1 MERCDAAIIG
11 AGAVGLAAAYRL
23 SQKFKNIIV
32 FENEDSFGKHTSSR
46 NSETIHS
53 GIYYPPGTLKA
64 ELCLRGNGL
73 LYSFMEDNDITF
85 LNCGKYIIAS
95 SHDEIPEIERLHANG
110 IKNGVPGIR
119 IAEGSEIEERE
130 PLVKAIAGVYVP
142 TAGIM
147 NSYELMKRL
156 ETLAKDNGAL
166 FAYRTC
172 VKRIERESS
181 GYTVESEDG
190 HSIHA
195 DIVINCAGLFSDKVA
210 SMAGIDTERSGYN
223 LSFCKGEYYKSDNVK
238 KMNMLIYP
246 VPSPDGRS
254 LGIHNRL
261 FTDGT
266 VAFGPN
272 AYYLKENIADYS
284 MDESHKEEF
293 LYSLPLFMKTDIS
306 DLYPYDCGIRPKLQK
321 EGEKFRDFVIKNEE
335 EAGLKNFINLIGIES
350 PGLTSC
356 LAIADYISEIIIE

>member
-1 MERCDAAIIG
+1 MERCDIAIIG
-11 AGAVGLAAAYRL
+11 AGAVGLAAAQEL
-23 SQKFKNIIV
+23 SKKFRNIVV
-32 FENEDSFGKHTSSR
+32 FEKEDSFGKHTSSR
-46 NSETIHS
+46 NSETVHS
-53 GIYYPPGTLKA
+53 GIYYPHGTLKA
-64 ELCLRGNGL
+64 DLCRRGNGL
-73 LYSFMEDNDITF
+73 IYRFMKDNDITF
-85 LNCGKYIIAS
+85 MNCGKYIIAS
-95 SHDEIPEIERLHANG
+95 SQDEIPEIEKLHANG
-110 IKNGVPGIR
+110 IKNGIPGIR

-130 PLVKAIAGVYVP
+130 PQVKAIAGIYIP

-156 ETLAKDNGAL
+156 ETLAKDNGVL
-166 FAYRTC
+166 FAYRTG
-172 VKRIERESS
+172 VSRIAKKSS
-181 GYTVESEDG
+181 GYEIESEDG

-195 DIVINCAGLFSDKVA
+195 DIVINCAGLFSDRIA
-210 SMAGIDTERSGYN
+210 SMAGIDTDRSSYN

-272 AYYLKENIADYS
+272 AYYLEENIADYS
-284 MDESHKEEF
+284 MDESHKDEF
-293 LYSLPLFMKTDIS
+293 LYSLSLFMKTDIS
-306 DLYPYDCGIRPKLQK
+306 DLYPYDCGIRPKLQH
-321 EGEKFRDFVIKNEE
+321 EGEKFRDFVIKNESGS
-335 EAGLKNFINLIGIES
+335 GLENFINLIGIES

-356 LAIADYISEIIIE
+356 LAIAEYVSEIII

>member
-11 AGAVGLAAAYRL
+11 AGAVGLAAAHEL
-23 SQKFKNIIV
+23 SKKFKNIIV
-32 FENEDSFGKHTSSR
+32 FEKEDSFGKHTSSR
-46 NSETIHS
+46 NSETVHS
-53 GIYYPPGTLKA
+53 GIYYPAGTLKA
-64 ELCLRGNGL
+64 KLCLKGNRL
-73 LYSFMEDNDITF
+73 LYRFMEDNNITF
-85 LNCGKYIIAS
+85 MNCGKYIIAS
-95 SHDEIPEIERLHANG
+95 SKDEIPEIERLHANG
-110 IKNGVPGIR
+110 IRNGVPGIR

-130 PLVKAIAGVYVP
+130 PQVKAIAGVHVP

-156 ETLAKDNGAL
+156 ETLAKDNGVL
-166 FAYRTC
+166 FAYRTA
-172 VKRIERESS
+172 VYRIEKKSS
-181 GYTVESEDG
+181 GYIIESEDG
-190 HSIHA
+190 YSIQA

-210 SMAGIDTERSGYN
+210 SIAGINTESSGYN
-223 LSFCKGEYYKSDNVK
+223 LSFCKGEYYKSENVK

-272 AYYLKENIADYS
+272 AYYLKENITDYS
-284 MDESHKEEF
+284 MNESHRDEF
-293 LYSLPLFMKTDIS
+293 IYSLSLFMKTDIS

-321 EGEKFRDFVIKNEE
+321 EGEKFRDFVIKNENNS
-335 EAGLKNFINLIGIES
+335 GLKNFINLIGIES

-356 LAIADYISEIIIE
+356 LAIAEYVSEIII

>member
-1 MERCDAAIIG
+1 MDRCEVAIIG
-11 AGAVGLAAAYRL
+11 AGAVGLAAAYWL
-23 SQKFKNIIV
+23 SKKFKNIIV
-32 FENEDSFGKHTSSR
+32 FEKEDSFGKHTSSR
-46 NSETIHS
+46 NSETVHS

-64 ELCLRGNGL
+64 KLCIRGNGL
-73 LYSFMEDNDITF
+73 IYRFMNENDITF
-85 LNCGKYIIAS
+85 ANCGKYIIAS
-95 SHDEIPEIERLHANG
+95 SPDEIPEIEKLYANG

-119 IAEGSEIEERE
+119 IAEGNEIEERE
-130 PLVKAIAGVYVP
+130 PLIRAVAGIHIP

-147 NSYELMKRL
+147 NSHELMKRL
-156 ETLAKDNGAL
+156 ETLSKTNGVL
-166 FAYRTC
+166 FAYRTG
-172 VKRIERESS
+172 VNSIKKNGSGYVISS
-181 GYTVESEDG
+181 GEGYTIE
-190 HSIHA
+190 A

-210 SMAGIDTERSGYN
+210 SMAGIDIDSADYG
-223 LSFCKGEYYKSDNVK
+223 LSFCKGEYFKTDNVK

-272 AYYLKENIADYS
+272 AYYLENNIIDYS

-293 LYSLPLFMKTDIS
+293 LYSLSLFMKTDIS
-306 DLYPYDCGIRPKLQK
+306 DLYPYDSGIRPKLQK
-321 EGEKFRDFVIKNEE
+321 EGEKFRDFVIKNEY

-356 LAIADYISEIIIE
+356 LAIAKYVSEIII

>member
-1 MERCDAAIIG
+1 VERCDVAIIG
-11 AGAVGLAAAYRL
+11 AGAVGLAAAYEL
-23 SQKFKNIIV
+23 SKKFKSVIV
-32 FENEDSFGKHTSSR
+32 FEKESSFGKHTSSR

-64 ELCLRGNGL
+64 KLCLRGNEL
-73 LYSFMEDNDITF
+73 IYRFMKENDAAFI
-85 LNCGKYIIAS
+85 NCGKYIIAS
-95 SHDEIPEIERLHANG
+95 SQDEIPEIERLYANG
-110 IKNGVPGIR
+110 IKNNVPGIR
-119 IAEGSEIEERE
+119 LAEGKEIEEQELQVRA
-130 PLVKAIAGVYVP
+130 VAGVHIP

-156 ETLAKDNGAL
+156 ETLAKDNGVL
-166 FAYRTC
+166 FAYRTG
-172 VKRIERESS
+172 VSRIEKKSP
-181 GYTVESEDG
+181 GYVVESNDG
-190 HSIHA
+190 YAIHA
-195 DIVINCAGLFSDKVA
+195 DIVVNCAGLFSDRVA
-210 SMAGIDTERSGYN
+210 SMAGIDTEVNGYT
-223 LSFCKGEYYKSDNVK
+223 LSFCKGEYYKSGKIK

-272 AYYLKENIADYS
+272 AYYLNENTADYS
-284 MDESHKEEF
+284 MDESHKGEF
-293 LYSLPLFMKTDIS
+293 IYSLSLFMKPDIS

-321 EGEKFRDFVIKNEE
+321 EGEKFRDFMIKNETE
-335 EAGLKNFINLIGIES
+335 CGLKNFINLIGIES

-356 LAIADYISEIIIE
+356 LAIAEYVSGIII